1 MGNTRSQSC
10 RRKKSLYLFYLIH
23 RTWSIV
29 TDHRKDRERSYD
41 TDQET
46 NLSTRC
52 CGCHVCDYRQD
63 SLTLDS
69 ESEMAP
75 NAEEELLVVK
85 PWGPQPEKERLRPPT
100 YNAEDYAIA
109 LRRWGRRPLG
119 SVQELQGTLPS
130 TTSSSSGYAS
140 GSGEMTLRQF
150 TSVSELLNKLRA
162 DLRLAFPSFVQEFA
176 SPPADGIILLLETLR
191 GVQLAQSS
199 PPSSG
204 HTGPR
209 VGTRRAA
216 LDELGCVECLAACA
230 ERCTDAPRLLVQAQP
245 GLLAL
250 AVCLTS
256 SLNRSRVL
264 ALQLLTKVCQAPGG
278 HAAVSEAV
286 STLRLKYGEGGRF
299 RFLAG
304 ALLAPRAAI
313 ALRVAGVSFLNAFLK
328 SAPRTQ
334 TRLYIQA
341 EACEAGL
348 EPQVLQEWLK
358 ELDGREEDA
367 LNDLLHKEVQRWTHN
382 CVDVDVLQRRVVRAE
397 ETCRILSKKV
407 SALQTELQQLQLEK
421 LNNYNLEDR
430 EKVTVLGTKQSPKV
444 SSNAE
449 DEGISSS
456 ERSSSPENTKHQMR
470 GNHQKL
476 NMSPDNDQET
486 TIDDVIEELRIIV
499 KDAEEEFG
507 DKSRE
512 QSRTEHVESQDLS
525 CNDHASKAKLYNNS
539 YTYLFDKVLKRDQQ
553 TSKITK
559 SNTNSNVSQNVIK
572 GEQVTYFG
580 NDRDYSVD
588 SRRRVS
594 KSSVEGSVKI
604 VVKGPDVEDAIVPTI
619 LYPQP
624 PRRSLPCLSAIMAVR
639 HGDFVDHEETYN
651 SHDED
656 IEEETLGDGSD
667 SLLSASRLKYNG
679 KSQSYEEQIP
689 NTEIDRFQK
698 SSAKEMENV
707 GNNKSKK
714 GLDNL
719 RRFNDS
725 ETKDKKSVRSFEN
738 RATNESKSHYR
749 VTDGFVQRHSTKHR
763 SEVEK
768 RKLLRRSASHDYLES
783 SASSPRSRRSGRSRV
798 ESHIRKFESLNSF
811 DEHRSLQSYGRLGS
825 SENLNK
831 QEQQFLG
838 EEVSRTRMR
847 RSESFHHVSHASKKD
862 QCSSR
867 GGSDSGL
874 FYVTDFNLEPLVTRK
889 PRSIEAPKSPSLL
902 TKSLDRIDEG
912 LDSMVDIVIT
922 EEKNQ
927 WNSSKYQSKT
937 KKSREERQLIRS
949 KSSRLEESR
958 SCHELET
965 KGRKEQSRS
974 KHLRNDE
981 FYSGNNN
988 NKQLRN
994 DELYEEQRN
1003 HEWNCQNELNSVR
1016 KNSDLDFDC
1025 TPVILTKNGVRHN
1038 SFSQNENMG
1047 SKFSNRS
1054 KDSGI
1059 FAGRTYDTFGLGK
1072 SRFNAGKYSGNQQI
1086 KENPIGRRNT
1096 TSSVIGNRGKVTDV
1110 VSGLY

>member
-1 MGNTRSQSC
+1 MAE
-10 RRKKSLYLFYLIH
+10 
-23 RTWSIV
+23 
-29 TDHRKDRERSYD
+29 HRKDHDRSYD
-41 TDQET
+41 TDRET
-46 NLSTRC
+46 DLSSRC
-52 CGCHVCDYRQD
+52 SGCNGCDYRQD
-63 SLTLDS
+63 SLIFDS
-69 ESEMAP
+69 ESDMAP
-75 NAEEELLVVK
+75 NVEEELLVVK

-119 SVQELQGTLPS
+119 NAQDSQGTLPS

-176 SPPADGIILLLETLR
+176 SPPADGITLLLETLR

-367 LNDLLHKEVQRWTHN
+367 LHDLLHKEVQKWMHN
-382 CVDVDVLQRRVVRAE
+382 CVDVDALQRRVVRAE
-397 ETCRILSKKV
+397 DTCRILSKKV
-407 SALQTELQQLQLEK
+407 SSLQAQLQQLQVEK

-430 EKVTVLGTKQSPKV
+430 EKVTVLGAKQSPKV

-470 GNHQKL
+470 ASHGKMNA
-476 NMSPDNDQET
+476 SPDNDQET

-499 KDAEEEFG
+499 KDAEEEFD
-507 DKSRE
+507 DKNHE
-512 QSRTEHVESQDLS
+512 QSRIDRAVKQDLS
-525 CNDHASKAKLYNNS
+525 CDDHPSKSKVYRSNSNISLNNS
-539 YTYLFDKVLKRDQQ
+539 DTYLLEKVLKRDHQPDG
-553 TSKITK
+553 KVTK
-559 SNTNSNVSQNVIK
+559 SNPGSNVSQSVIK

-580 NDRDYSVD
+580 NDRDFGTGS
-588 SRRRVS
+588 SGARRVNSETRRIS

-604 VVKGPDVEDAIVPTI
+604 VIKGPDVEDAIVPTI
-619 LYPQP
+619 LHPQP
-624 PRRSLPCLSAIMAVR
+624 PRRSPPCLSAIMAVR

-651 SHDED
+651 SHDEE

-679 KSQSYEEQIP
+679 KNPAFEVQMR
-689 NTEIDRFQK
+689 NTGPVDHFQK
-698 SSAKEMENV
+698 QSREGTENESKLK
-707 GNNKSKK
+707 KSF
-714 GLDNL
+714 DDL
-719 RRFNDS
+719 RHFS
-725 ETKDKKSVRSFEN
+725 ESEVKDKKTIRSFEN
-738 RATNESKSHYR
+738 SCGLKSRAASR
-749 VTDGFVQRHSTKHR
+749 QADGFVQRHGSKYR

-768 RKLLRRSASHDYLES
+768 RKLLRRSTSHDYLES
-783 SASSPRSRRSGRSRV
+783 SASSPRSRRSARSRV

-811 DEHRSLQSYGRLGS
+811 DEHRSLQSYGRPGS

-831 QEQQFLG
+831 QEQEFFSD
-838 EEVSRTRMR
+838 ENSRARMR
-847 RSESFHHVSHASKKD
+847 RSESFHHVSHVAKKD

-912 LDSMVDIVIT
+912 LDSMIDIVIT
-922 EEKNQ
+922 EEKSQ
-927 WNSSKYQSKT
+927 WSSTKYQSKA
-937 KKSREERQLIRS
+937 KKSREDRQLVRS
-949 KSSRLEESR
+949 KSSRIEDTR
-958 SCHELET
+958 SCYELET
-965 KGRKEQSRS
+965 NGRAEESMN
-974 KHLRNDE
+974 KHLKNDE
-981 FYSGNNN
+981 FYSGHVN
-988 NKQLRN
+988 NKQLRS

-1003 HEWNCQNELNSVR
+1003 REWNCQNELNTAK
-1016 KNSDLDFDC
+1016 KNDDFEFDC
-1025 TPVILTKNGVRHN
+1025 TPMILTKNGVRHN
-1038 SFSQNENMG
+1038 SFCQNENVG
-1047 SKFSNRS
+1047 GRFSNRS

-1072 SRFNAGKYSGNQQI
+1072 HRFNAGKYTGNQPV
-1086 KENPIGRRNT
+1086 KESPIGRRNT
-1096 TSSVIGNRGKVTDV
+1096 TSSANGNRGKVTDI

>member
-1 MGNTRSQSC
+1 MLSAS
-10 RRKKSLYLFYLIH
+10 
-23 RTWSIV
+23 SINV
-29 TDHRKDRERSYD
+29 
-41 TDQET
+41 
-46 NLSTRC
+46 L
-52 CGCHVCDYRQD
+52 
-63 SLTLDS
+63 LDII
-69 ESEMAP
+69 
-75 NAEEELLVVK
+75 L
-85 PWGPQPEKERLRPPT
+85 QERLRPPT

-119 SVQELQGTLPS
+119 SVQDSHGTLPS

-162 DLRLAFPSFVQEFA
+162 DLKLAFPSFVQEFA
-176 SPPADGIILLLETLR
+176 SPPADGITLLLETLR

-216 LDELGCVECLAACA
+216 LDELGCVECLAACT

-264 ALQLLTKVCQAPGG
+264 ALQLLTKVCQTPGG

-367 LNDLLHKEVQRWTHN
+367 LNDLLHKEVQKWTHN
-382 CVDVDVLQRRVVRAE
+382 CVDVDALQRRVVRAE

-407 SALQTELQQLQLEK
+407 SSLQTQLQQLQLEK
-421 LNNYNLEDR
+421 LNNYNLDDR
-430 EKVTVLGTKQSPKV
+430 EKMTVLGSTKQSPKM

-456 ERSSSPENTKHQMR
+456 ERSSSPENTKHQSR
-470 GNHQKL
+470 ANHQKM
-476 NMSPDNDQET
+476 NSSPDNDQET

-499 KDAEEEFG
+499 KDAEEEIS
-507 DKSRE
+507 DKNHHE
-512 QSRTEHVESQDLS
+512 QNRIDSHANEDFYNENSSKTKLRRTS
-525 CNDHASKAKLYNNS
+525 SKMLLNNS
-539 YTYLFDKVLKRDQQ
+539 ESYVYDKVLKRDHQ
-553 TSKITK
+553 TDTKITK
-559 SNTNSNVSQNVIK
+559 SNTDSNMSQSMIK

-580 NDRDYSVD
+580 NDRDYSTD
-588 SRRRVS
+588 SSVGRRINTDTRRIS

-604 VVKGPDVEDAIVPTI
+604 VVKGPDVEEAIVPTI
-619 LYPQP
+619 LHPQP
-624 PRRSLPCLSAIMAVR
+624 PRRSPPCLSAIMAVR
-639 HGDFVDHEETYN
+639 HCDFIDHEEVYN

-679 KSQSYEEQIP
+679 KSQPYEEQIG
-689 NTEIDRFQK
+689 NTEVDHFQK
-698 SSAKEMENV
+698 QCNGRKEGET
-707 GNNKSKK
+707 GSDSKVK
-714 GLDNL
+714 ESFDDL
-719 RRFNDS
+719 RNMS
-725 ETKDKKSVRSFEN
+725 EGEAKDKKTSRSYETSCNAKN
-738 RATNESKSHYR
+738 RGTSESKQR
-749 VTDGFVQRHSTKHR
+749 QTDGVSQRHSSKYR

-768 RKLLRRSASHDYLES
+768 RKLLRRSTSHDYLES
-783 SASSPRSRRSGRSRV
+783 SASSPRSKRSGRSRI

-811 DEHRSLQSYGRLGS
+811 DEHRSLQSYGRPGS
-825 SENLNK
+825 SENLSK
-831 QEQQFLG
+831 QDQLFT
-838 EEVSRTRMR
+838 EERSRMR
-847 RSESFHHVSHASKKD
+847 RSESFHHVSHVAKKE
-862 QCSSR
+862 QCSSQ

-874 FYVTDFNLEPLVTRK
+874 FYVTDFNLEPLVTRR

-927 WNSSKYQSKT
+927 WSSSKYQTKT
-937 KKSREERQLIRS
+937 KKSREERTLVRS
-949 KSSRLEESR
+949 KSSRLEDSR
-958 SCHELET
+958 SCFELGS
-965 KGRKEQSRS
+965 KGRKEESKS
-974 KHLRNDE
+974 KHLKNDE
-981 FYSGNNN
+981 FYSGHVS
-988 NKQLRN
+988 NKQLRS
-994 DELYEEQRN
+994 DELYEEQRSR
-1003 HEWNCQNELNSVR
+1003 EWNELNSNR
-1016 KNSDLDFDC
+1016 KNNELDFDC
-1025 TPVILTKNGVRHN
+1025 TPIILTKNGVRHN
-1038 SFSQNENMG
+1038 SFCQNENIG
-1047 SKFSNRS
+1047 NKFLNKSM
-1054 KDSGI
+1054 DSGI

-1072 SRFNAGKYSGNQQI
+1072 NRFNAGKYSGNQQT
-1086 KENPIGRRNT
+1086 KESPVGRRNT
-1096 TSSVIGNRGKVTDV
+1096 TSSAVGNRGKVTDV

>member
-1 MGNTRSQSC
+1 MGNAKSQPC
-10 RRKKSLYLFYLIH
+10 RRGKQLYLFYLIH

-29 TDHRKDRERSYD
+29 AEHRKDRDGSYD
-41 TDQET
+41 TDPET
-46 NLSTRC
+46 DLSSRC
-52 CGCHVCDYRQD
+52 SGCNGCNYRQD
-63 SLTLDS
+63 SLTFDS
-69 ESEMAP
+69 ESDMAP

-85 PWGPQPEKERLRPPT
+85 PWGLQPEKERLRPPT

-119 SVQELQGTLPS
+119 SVQDSQGTLPS

-150 TSVSELLNKLRA
+150 TSVSELLNKLRT

-176 SPPADGIILLLETLR
+176 SPPADGITLLLETLR

-367 LNDLLHKEVQRWTHN
+367 LNELLHKEVQKWTHN
-382 CVDVDVLQRRVVRAE
+382 CVDVDALQRRVVRAE

-407 SALQTELQQLQLEK
+407 STLQAELQQLQVEK

-430 EKVTVLGTKQSPKV
+430 EKVTVLGPKQSPKV

-456 ERSSSPENTKHQMR
+456 ERSSSPENGKHQLR
-470 GNHQKL
+470 GHQKHSS
-476 NMSPDNDQET
+476 SPDNDQET

-499 KDAEEEFG
+499 KDAEQEFG
-507 DKSRE
+507 DKNRE
-512 QSRTEHVESQDLS
+512 EKERIVQAPSKDSMYKSSES
-525 CNDHASKAKLYNNS
+525 
-539 YTYLFDKVLKRDQQ
+539 YLLDRVLKRDQQ
-553 TSKITK
+553 SDTKLPK
-559 SNTNSNVSQNVIK
+559 SNGGSTVSQSVMK

-580 NDRDYSVD
+580 NERDYSTD
-588 SRRRVS
+588 SGSNRRPNPDARRIS

-604 VVKGPDVEDAIVPTI
+604 VIKGPEIEDAIVPTI
-619 LYPQP
+619 LHPQP
-624 PRRSLPCLSAIMAVR
+624 PRRSPPCLSSIMAVR
-639 HGDFVDHEETYN
+639 HCDFPDHEETYN
-651 SHDED
+651 SHDEE

-679 KSQSYEEQIP
+679 KNQTYEEQIRTNSDP
-689 NTEIDRFQK
+689 NRFEKQ
-698 SSAKEMENV
+698 SRNTNV
-707 GNNKSKK
+707 EQDGK
-714 GLDNL
+714 L
-719 RRFNDS
+719 
-725 ETKDKKSVRSFEN
+725 KKSFDDLRHFSEDEKDLKTIRN
-738 RATNESKSHYR
+738 YESSCRTKNESKPR
-749 VTDGFVQRHSTKHR
+749 QDGFVQRHNSKYR

-768 RKLLRRSASHDYLES
+768 RKLLRRSTSHDYLES

-811 DEHRSLQSYGRLGS
+811 DEHRSLQSYGRPGS

-831 QEQQFLG
+831 QEHQFF
-838 EEVSRTRMR
+838 EDSSRNRMR
-847 RSESFHHVSHASKKD
+847 RSESFHHVSHVAKRE

-874 FYVTDFNLEPLVTRK
+874 FYVTDFNLEPLLTRT
-889 PRSIEAPKSPSLL
+889 PRSGEAPKSPSLL

-912 LDSMVDIVIT
+912 LDSIVDIVIT
-922 EEKNQ
+922 EEKSQ
-927 WNSSKYQSKT
+927 WSSGKHQK
-937 KKSREERQLIRS
+937 KKSRDERQLSRS
-949 KSSRLEESR
+949 KSSRLDDSR
-958 SCHELET
+958 SYEET
-965 KGRKEQSRS
+965 KSKKGESRS
-974 KHLRNDE
+974 KHLKNDQ
-981 FYSGNNN
+981 FYNVGVN
-988 NKQLRN
+988 NKQLRS

-1003 HEWNCQNELNSVR
+1003 REWNCQNELNSAKR
-1016 KNSDLDFDC
+1016 NELDFDC
-1025 TPVILTKNGVRHN
+1025 APTIMGKNGSRQN
-1038 SFSQNENMG
+1038 SSFGQQENIG
-1047 SKFSNRS
+1047 NRFKSN
-1054 KDSGI
+1054 DSGI

-1072 SRFNAGKYSGNQQI
+1072 NRFNAGKYSGNQQI
-1086 KENPIGRRNT
+1086 KESPVGRRNT
-1096 TSSVIGNRGKVTDV
+1096 TSSATGNRGKVTDV

>member
-1 MGNTRSQSC
+1 
-10 RRKKSLYLFYLIH
+10 
-23 RTWSIV
+23 
-29 TDHRKDRERSYD
+29 
-41 TDQET
+41 
-46 NLSTRC
+46 
-52 CGCHVCDYRQD
+52 
-63 SLTLDS
+63 
-69 ESEMAP
+69 MAP

-119 SVQELQGTLPS
+119 SVQDSQGTLPS

-176 SPPADGIILLLETLR
+176 SPPADGITLLLETLR

-204 HTGPR
+204 HAGPR

-216 LDELGCVECLAACA
+216 LDELGCVECLAACT
-230 ERCTDAPRLLVQAQP
+230 ERCADAPRLLVQAQP

-264 ALQLLTKVCQAPGG
+264 ALQLLTKVCQIPGG

-313 ALRVAGVSFLNAFLK
+313 ALRVAGVTFLNGFLK

-367 LNDLLHKEVQRWTHN
+367 LHDLLHKEVQKWAHN
-382 CVDVDVLQRRVVRAE
+382 CVDVDALQRRVVRAE
-397 ETCRILSKKV
+397 ETCRILGKKV
-407 SALQTELQQLQLEK
+407 SALQSQLQQLQLEK

-430 EKVTVLGTKQSPKV
+430 EKMTVLGAKQSPKV

-456 ERSSSPENTKHQMR
+456 ERSSSPENTKHQSR
-470 GNHQKL
+470 RNHQKM
-476 NMSPDNDQET
+476 NASPDNDQET

-499 KDAEEEFG
+499 KDAEEEIG
-507 DKSRE
+507 DSNRAE
-512 QSRTEHVESQDLS
+512 QNRIDQNFYNEDS
-525 CNDHASKAKLYNNS
+525 SKPNHLHRSNSKISLNNGDI
-539 YTYLFDKVLKRDQQ
+539 YVYDKVLKRDN
-553 TSKITK
+553 KIPK
-559 SNTNSNVSQNVIK
+559 SNAGSNASQSVVK

-580 NDRDYSVD
+580 NDRDYSTD
-588 SRRRVS
+588 SSGGRRTNAESSRRLS
-594 KSSVEGSVKI
+594 KSSVDGSVKI
-604 VVKGPDVEDAIVPTI
+604 VVKGPDIEEAIVPTI
-619 LYPQP
+619 LHPQP
-624 PRRSLPCLSAIMAVR
+624 PRRSPPCLSAIMAVR
-639 HGDFVDHEETYN
+639 RGDFIDHEDASN

-679 KSQSYEEQIP
+679 KGQAYEEP
-689 NTEIDRFQK
+689 VRSEIDHFQK
-698 SSAKEMENV
+698 HCQRKETENGV
-707 GNNKSKK
+707 GDK
-714 GLDNL
+714 L
-719 RRFNDS
+719 
-725 ETKDKKSVRSFEN
+725 KKSYDDLRYFSEGEIKN
-738 RATNESKSHYR
+738 RKTIRNYESSYSKTKAESKSSR
-749 VTDGFVQRHSTKHR
+749 QDGFAQRHSSKYR

-768 RKLLRRSASHDYLES
+768 RKQLRRSASHDYLES
-783 SASSPRSRRSGRSRV
+783 SASSPRSKRSNRSRV
-798 ESHIRKFESLNSF
+798 ESQIRKFESLNSF
-811 DEHRSLQSYGRLGS
+811 DEHRSLQSSGRHES
-825 SENLNK
+825 SENLSKREHLFADEN
-831 QEQQFLG
+831 
-838 EEVSRTRMR
+838 TRGKMR
-847 RSESFHHVSHASKKD
+847 RSESFHHVSHVSNKD
-862 QCSSR
+862 QCPSTQ

-874 FYVTDFNLEPLVTRK
+874 FYVTDFNLEPLVTRR
-889 PRSIEAPKSPSLL
+889 PRSIDAPKSPSLL

-922 EEKNQ
+922 QEKNQ
-927 WNSSKYQSKT
+927 WNSSKYHAKA
-937 KKSREERQLIRS
+937 KKDERTLARS
-949 KSSRLEESR
+949 KSSRLDDTKSCCEPGSKSRKESR
-958 SCHELET
+958 
-965 KGRKEQSRS
+965 G
-974 KHLRNDE
+974 KHLKSDE
-981 FYSGNNN
+981 FYSSHVN
-988 NKQLRN
+988 NKQLRS

-1003 HEWNCQNELNSVR
+1003 REWNELNSGKR
-1016 KNSDLDFDC
+1016 SSEFDLDR
-1025 TPVILTKNGVRHN
+1025 TPMILTKNGIRHN
-1038 SFSQNENMG
+1038 SFCHNSNMG
-1047 SKFSNRS
+1047 NRLASKSM
-1054 KDSGI
+1054 DSGI

-1072 SRFNAGKYSGNQQI
+1072 TRFNAGKYSGKQQA

-1096 TSSVIGNRGKVTDV
+1096 TSSAVGNRGKVTDV